1 MMSSVPL
8 DVARAHNAMYDR
20 LFTGL
25 GAMPPKKLLNRYF
38 ATYSKAWEEAGLG
51 STDLSQ
57 LSADPHDDEDAFKA
71 DKMRR
76 LGFIFYFF
84 CERTIKRSQ

>member
-1 MMSSVPL
+1 MMNSIPL
-8 DVARAHNAMYDR
+8 EVARAHNAMYDR

-25 GAMPPKKLLNRYF
+25 GAMPPKKLLDRYF
-38 ATYSKAWEEAGLG
+38 ATYAKAWEEAGLG
-51 STDLSQ
+51 SADLSQ
-57 LSADPHDDEDAFKA
+57 LNPDPYDDEDAFKA

-84 CERTIKRSQ
+84 CERVIKMNQ